1 MSEAAVDQRES
12 PPLAETPDIYGAYP
26 RLSDDQI
33 ATLEAG
39 GARRAVDTG
48 ETLVREGERS
58 DYFFVILSGKVA
70 VTTTDD
76 AGNRHV
82 IRVHGPGRFLGEL
95 GDLEGQAAFYTAEV
109 VEPGEVLVVP
119 TERVRALV
127 AHDPVLSDLILRAYL
142 LRRSLLIQEE
152 SGFRIIGSCY
162 SPDTARLREFA
173 ARNRLPH
180 RWIDLE
186 RDKHA
191 ERLLQRFGVSPQ
203 DTPVVI
209 WGGEVLRNPT
219 NTELAR
225 RVGLPVPDTVPDES
239 DVVVVGAGPA
249 GLGAAV
255 YAASDGLTT
264 AAMERIA
271 TGGQAGTSSRI
282 ENYLGF
288 PGGISGADLAERAVL
303 QAGKFGARIIV
314 SAEITRLE
322 SDGGQHRV
330 TLADG
335 GSVVARAVVL
345 ATGARYRRLAVPGIE
360 SFEGNGVYYA
370 ATFQE
375 ALMCGTGPVVIV
387 GGGNSAGQA
396 AVFLAARVSRVYV
409 VIRGDDLNKSM
420 SRYLVD
426 QINQHPRVTVRSC
439 TEIREVHGNGALSAV
454 VTEDKRTG
462 ERHSIQTRALFVFIG
477 ADPNTSW
484 LAGAIELDDHGFV
497 PTGPAALYSDTD
509 GNQVRTQRQPMMLE
523 TSQPGVFAAGDV
535 RSGSVKRVAS
545 AVGEGSMAIRQ
556 IHEYFG
562 TYRQRGP
569 PRPVSLPG
577 IRQYRTGRLT
587 RTGPSWSALATS
599 VVVGITRRQNVKH
612 QPRSY
617 TPEVPPAG
625 FEPATPAL
633 GEPCSIP

>member
-1 MSEAAVDQRES
+1 MSEAAIDQRES

-127 AHDPVLSDLILRAYL
+127 THDPVLSDLILRAYL

-191 ERLLQRFGVSPQ
+191 ERVLQRFGVSPQ
-203 DTPVVI
+203 DAPVVI

-322 SDGGQHRV
+322 SGGGQHRV

-345 ATGARYRRLAVPGIE
+345 AMGARYRRLAVPGIE

-396 AVFLAARVSRVYV
+396 AVFLAAQVSRVYV
-409 VIRGDDLNKSM
+409 VIRGDDLNKTM

-426 QINQHPRVTVRSC
+426 QINRHPRVTVRSC
-439 TEIREVHGNGALSAV
+439 TEIRQVHGNGALTAV
-454 VTEDKRTG
+454 LTEDKRTG
-462 ERHSIQTRALFVFIG
+462 EQHSIQTRALFVFIG

-509 GNQVRTQRQPMMLE
+509 GNQGRTQRQPMMLE
-523 TSQPGVFAAGDV
+523 TSRPGVFAAGDV

-562 TYRQRGP
+562 T
-569 PRPVSLPG
+569 
-577 IRQYRTGRLT
+577 
-587 RTGPSWSALATS
+587 
-599 VVVGITRRQNVKH
+599 
-612 QPRSY
+612 
-617 TPEVPPAG
+617 
-625 FEPATPAL
+625 
-633 GEPCSIP
+633 

>member
-1 MSEAAVDQRES
+1 MRTMSEAAIDQRES

-39 GARRAVDTG
+39 GARRAIGTG

-58 DYFFVILSGKVA
+58 DYFFVIVSGKVA

-109 VEPGEVLVVP
+109 VEPGEVLGVP

-180 RWIDLE
+180 RWLDLE

-191 ERLLQRFGVSPQ
+191 ERLLQRFGVSSE

-322 SDGGQHRV
+322 SCGGQHRV

-345 ATGARYRRLAVPGIE
+345 AMGARYRRLAVPGID
-360 SFEGNGVYYA
+360 SFAGNGVYYA

-396 AVFLAARVSRVYV
+396 AVFLAAQVSRVYV
-409 VIRGDDLNKSM
+409 VIRGDDLNKTM

-426 QINQHPRVTVRSC
+426 QINRHPR
-439 TEIREVHGNGALSAV
+439 
-454 VTEDKRTG
+454 
-462 ERHSIQTRALFVFIG
+462 
-477 ADPNTSW
+477 
-484 LAGAIELDDHGFV
+484 
-497 PTGPAALYSDTD
+497 
-509 GNQVRTQRQPMMLE
+509 
-523 TSQPGVFAAGDV
+523 
-535 RSGSVKRVAS
+535 
-545 AVGEGSMAIRQ
+545 
-556 IHEYFG
+556 
-562 TYRQRGP
+562 
-569 PRPVSLPG
+569 
-577 IRQYRTGRLT
+577 
-587 RTGPSWSALATS
+587 
-599 VVVGITRRQNVKH
+599 
-612 QPRSY
+612 
-617 TPEVPPAG
+617 
-625 FEPATPAL
+625 
-633 GEPCSIP
+633 

>member
-1 MSEAAVDQRES
+1 MRTMSEAAIDQRES

-39 GARRAVDTG
+39 GARRTVDTG

-58 DYFFVILSGKVA
+58 DYFFVMLSGKVA

-127 AHDPVLSDLILRAYL
+127 VHDPVLSDLILRAYL
-142 LRRSLLIQEE
+142 LRRSLLIREE

-203 DTPVVI
+203 DAPVVI
-209 WGGEVLRNPT
+209 WSGEVLRNPT

-322 SDGGQHRV
+322 SGGGQHRV

-345 ATGARYRRLAVPGIE
+345 AMGARYRRLAVPGIE

-396 AVFLAARVSRVYV
+396 AVFLAAQVSRVYV
-409 VIRGDDLNKSM
+409 VIRGDDLNKTM

-426 QINQHPRVTVRSC
+426 QINRHPRVTVRSC
-439 TEIREVHGNGALSAV
+439 TEIRQVHGNGALTAV
-454 VTEDKRTG
+454 LTEDKRTG
-462 ERHSIQTRALFVFIG
+462 EQHSVQTRALFVFIG

-509 GNQVRTQRQPMMLE
+509 GNQGRTQRQPMMLE
-523 TSQPGVFAAGDV
+523 TSRPGVFAAGDV

-562 TYRQRGP
+562 T
-569 PRPVSLPG
+569 
-577 IRQYRTGRLT
+577 
-587 RTGPSWSALATS
+587 
-599 VVVGITRRQNVKH
+599 
-612 QPRSY
+612 
-617 TPEVPPAG
+617 
-625 FEPATPAL
+625 
-633 GEPCSIP
+633 

>member
-1 MSEAAVDQRES
+1 MSAAATRHRCGMPGRTPAPSGTRSCSPWSPARTGAGATSMRTMSEAAAADPRTS
-12 PPLAETPDIYGAYP
+12 IPLAESPDIYGAYP

-33 ATLEAG
+33 ARLEAG
-39 GARRAVDTG
+39 GARRAVGTG
-48 ETLVREGERS
+48 EKLVCEGERS

-70 VTTTDD
+70 VTITDD
-76 AGNRHV
+76 ARNRHV
-82 IRVHGPGRFLGEL
+82 LRVHGPRRFLGEL

-109 VEPGEVLVVP
+109 VEPGEILVVP

-142 LRRSLLIQEE
+142 LRRSLLIQQE

-203 DTPVVI
+203 DAPVVI

-219 NTELAR
+219 STELAR

-255 YAASDGLTT
+255 YGSSDGLIT

-303 QAGKFGARIIV
+303 QAGEFGARIIV

-322 SDGGQHRV
+322 SGGGQHRV

-335 GSVVARAVVL
+335 GSLVARAVVL
-345 ATGARYRRLAVPGIE
+345 ATGARDRRLAVTGSE
-360 SFEGNGVYYA
+360 SFEGSGVDYHGSL
-370 ATFQE
+370 QE
-375 ALMCGTGPVVIV
+375 AFMCGPGPVAIV

-396 AVFLAARVSRVYV
+396 AIFLAARVSRVYV
-409 VIRGDDLNKSM
+409 VIRGDDLNKTM

-426 QINQHPRVTVRSC
+426 QINRHPRVTVRSC
-439 TEIREVHGNGALSAV
+439 TEIREGHGNGALSAV
-454 VTEDKRTG
+454 VTVDKRTS
-462 ERHSIQTRALFVFIG
+462 ERHSIKTLVLLGFMG
-477 ADPNTSW
+477 GYPNTSW
-484 LAGAIELDDHGFV
+484 LPRTIELDDRGFV
-497 PTGPAALYSDTD
+497 PTGPAALYSDAD
-509 GNQVRTQRQPMMLE
+509 GARRSTQRQPMMLE
-523 TSQPGVFAAGDV
+523 MSQPGVFAAGDV

-562 TYRQRGP
+562 T
-569 PRPVSLPG
+569 
-577 IRQYRTGRLT
+577 
-587 RTGPSWSALATS
+587 
-599 VVVGITRRQNVKH
+599 
-612 QPRSY
+612 
-617 TPEVPPAG
+617 
-625 FEPATPAL
+625 
-633 GEPCSIP
+633 

>member
-1 MSEAAVDQRES
+1 MRTMSEVATDQRAS
-12 PPLAETPDIYGAYP
+12 TPPAETPDIYGAYP

-127 AHDPVLSDLILRAYL
+127 AHDPLLSDLILRAYL
-142 LRRSLLIQEE
+142 LRRSLLIQEGT
-152 SGFRIIGSCY
+152 GFRIIGSCY
-162 SPDTARLREFA
+162 DPDTLRLREFA

-191 ERLLQRFGVSPQ
+191 ERLLQRFGVSPRH
-203 DTPVVI
+203 TPVVI

-225 RVGLPVPDTVPDES
+225 RVGLSVPDTVPDES

-255 YAASDGLTT
+255 YGSSDGLIT
-264 AAMERIA
+264 AAMERVA

-288 PGGISGADLAERAVL
+288 PGGISGADLAERAAL

-314 SAEITRLE
+314 SAEVTRLE
-322 SDGGQHRV
+322 SDGGHHLLR
-330 TLADG
+330 LADDA
-335 GSVVARAVVL
+335 SVVARAVVL

-360 SFEGNGVYYA
+360 SYEGNGVYYA

-396 AVFLAARVSRVYV
+396 AIFLAARVSQVYV
-409 VIRGDDLNKSM
+409 VIRGDDLNTSM

-426 QINQHPRVTVRSC
+426 QINRHPRVTVRSC
-439 TEIREVHGNGALSAV
+439 TEIREVHGDGALTAV

-462 ERHSIQTRALFVFIG
+462 EHQTIQTRALFVFIG

-484 LAGAIELDDHGFV
+484 LAGAIELDDHGYV

-509 GNQVRTQRQPMMLE
+509 RNQGRTQRQPMTLE
-523 TSQPGVFAAGDV
+523 TSRPGVFAAGDV
-535 RSGSVKRVAS
+535 RRGSVKRVAS

-562 TYRQRGP
+562 
-569 PRPVSLPG
+569 
-577 IRQYRTGRLT
+577 
-587 RTGPSWSALATS
+587 A
-599 VVVGITRRQNVKH
+599 
-612 QPRSY
+612 
-617 TPEVPPAG
+617 
-625 FEPATPAL
+625 
-633 GEPCSIP
+633 

>member
-1 MSEAAVDQRES
+1 MSEVAASDQAPS
-12 PPLAETPDIYGAYP
+12 NPLAETPDIYGAYP

-33 ATLEAG
+33 ATLESG

-48 ETLVREGERS
+48 EMLVREGERV
-58 DYFFVILSGKVA
+58 DNFFVVLSGKVA
-70 VTTTDD
+70 VSTADD
-76 AGNRHV
+76 AGNRQV

-119 TERVRALV
+119 AERVRALV

-142 LRRSLLIQEE
+142 WRRSLLIQEG

-162 SPDTARLREFA
+162 SPDTVRLREIA

-180 RWIDLE
+180 RFIDLE
-186 RDKHA
+186 RDKQA
-191 ERLLQRFGVSPQ
+191 ERLLERFGLAAS

-209 WGGEVLRNPT
+209 WGTEVLRNPT
-219 NTELAR
+219 NSELAR
-225 RVGLPVPDTVPDES
+225 RVGLPVPDKVSDET

-255 YAASDGLTT
+255 YAASDGLTI

-271 TGGQAGTSSRI
+271 IGGQAGTSSRI

-288 PGGISGADLAERAVL
+288 PGGISGADLAERAAL
-303 QAGKFGARIIV
+303 QAGKFGARILV
-314 SAEITRLE
+314 SAEIIGLE

-345 ATGARYRRLAVPGIE
+345 AMGARYRRLDVPGIE

-370 ATFQE
+370 ATVQE
-375 ALMCGTGPVVIV
+375 ALLCGTGPVVIV

-396 AVFLAARVSRVYV
+396 AVFLAARTSQVYLL
-409 VIRGDDLNKSM
+409 IRGDDLRKTM
-420 SRYLVD
+420 SRYLID
-426 QINQHPRVTVRSC
+426 QIHQHPRVIVRTL
-439 TEIREVHGNGALSAV
+439 TEIREVRGNGKLTAV
-454 VTEDKRTG
+454 VTEDKRTS

-477 ADPNTSW
+477 AMPNTAW
-484 LAGAIELDDHGFV
+484 LAGTIKLDDHGFI
-497 PTGPAALYSDTD
+497 PTGVAALYLD
-509 GNQVRTQRQPMMLE
+509 GDGDKNRRPRRQPMMLE
-523 TSQPGVFAAGDV
+523 TSRSGVFAAGDV

-545 AVGEGSMAIRQ
+545 AVGEGAMAVRQ
-556 IHEYFG
+556 IHEHFG
-562 TYRQRGP
+562 
-569 PRPVSLPG
+569 
-577 IRQYRTGRLT
+577 
-587 RTGPSWSALATS
+587 
-599 VVVGITRRQNVKH
+599 
-612 QPRSY
+612 
-617 TPEVPPAG
+617 E
-625 FEPATPAL
+625 
-633 GEPCSIP
+633 

>member
-1 MSEAAVDQRES
+1 MSEAAIDQRES

-39 GARRAVDTG
+39 GARRAVGTG

-58 DYFFVILSGKVA
+58 DHFFVILSGKVA

-191 ERLLQRFGVSPQ
+191 ERLLQRFGVSAQ
-203 DTPVVI
+203 DAPVVI

-219 NTELAR
+219 NAELAR

-322 SDGGQHRV
+322 SGGGQHRV

-345 ATGARYRRLAVPGIE
+345 AMGARYRRLAVPGIE

-396 AVFLAARVSRVYV
+396 AVFLAAQVSRVYV
-409 VIRGDDLNKSM
+409 VIRGDDLNKTM

-426 QINQHPRVTVRSC
+426 QINRHPRVTVRSC
-439 TEIREVHGNGALSAV
+439 TEIRQVHGNGALTAV
-454 VTEDKRTG
+454 LTEDKRTG

-509 GNQVRTQRQPMMLE
+509 GNQGRTQRQPMMLE
-523 TSQPGVFAAGDV
+523 TSRPGVFAAGDV

-562 TYRQRGP
+562 T
-569 PRPVSLPG
+569 
-577 IRQYRTGRLT
+577 
-587 RTGPSWSALATS
+587 
-599 VVVGITRRQNVKH
+599 
-612 QPRSY
+612 
-617 TPEVPPAG
+617 
-625 FEPATPAL
+625 
-633 GEPCSIP
+633 

>member
-1 MSEAAVDQRES
+1 MSEAAIDQRES
-12 PPLAETPDIYGAYP
+12 PALAETPDIYGAYP

-39 GARRAVDTG
+39 GARRAVGTG
-48 ETLVREGERS
+48 EMLVREGERS

-162 SPDTARLREFA
+162 SPDTTRLREFA

-203 DTPVVI
+203 DAPVVI

-288 PGGISGADLAERAVL
+288 PGGISGADLAERSVL

-322 SDGGQHRV
+322 SGGGQHRV

-345 ATGARYRRLAVPGIE
+345 AMGARYRRLAVPGIE

-396 AVFLAARVSRVYV
+396 AVFLAAQVSRVYV
-409 VIRGDDLNKSM
+409 VIRGDDLNKTM

-426 QINQHPRVTVRSC
+426 QINRHPRVTVRSC
-439 TEIREVHGNGALSAV
+439 TEIRQVHGNGALTAV
-454 VTEDKRTG
+454 LTEDKRTG

-509 GNQVRTQRQPMMLE
+509 GNQGRTQRQPMMLE
-523 TSQPGVFAAGDV
+523 TSRPGVFAAGDV

-562 TYRQRGP
+562 
-569 PRPVSLPG
+569 
-577 IRQYRTGRLT
+577 
-587 RTGPSWSALATS
+587 
-599 VVVGITRRQNVKH
+599 N
-612 QPRSY
+612 
-617 TPEVPPAG
+617 
-625 FEPATPAL
+625 
-633 GEPCSIP
+633 

>member
-1 MSEAAVDQRES
+1 MPERTRTRSGTRSCSPWRPARTGAGATSTRTMSEAAATDQRES

-33 ATLEAG
+33 APLEAG
-39 GARRAVDTG
+39 GARRAVKAG
-48 ETLVREGERS
+48 EMLVREGERS

-70 VTTTDD
+70 VSTADD

-203 DTPVVI
+203 DAPVVI

-225 RVGLPVPDTVPDES
+225 RVGLPVPDTAPDES

-255 YAASDGLTT
+255 YAAAGGLTT

-271 TGGQAGTSSRI
+271 TCGQAGTSARI

-303 QAGKFGARIIV
+303 QAGKFGARILV

-396 AVFLAARVSRVYV
+396 AIFLDARVSRVYV
-409 VIRGDDLNKSM
+409 VIRGTDLTANM
-420 SRYLVD
+420 SRYLID
-426 QINQHPRVTVRSC
+426 QIHQHPRVTVRSC
-439 TEIREVHGNGALSAV
+439 TEVRQVHGNGALTAV

-477 ADPNTSW
+477 ADPNTAW
-484 LAGAIELDDHGFV
+484 LAGAIELDDRGFV
-497 PTGPAALYSDTD
+497 PTGPAALYSDAD
-509 GNQVRTQRQPMMLE
+509 GSRRSTQRQPMMLE
-523 TSQPGVFAAGDV
+523 TSQ
-535 RSGSVKRVAS
+535 S
-545 AVGEGSMAIRQ
+545 
-556 IHEYFG
+556 
-562 TYRQRGP
+562 
-569 PRPVSLPG
+569 
-577 IRQYRTGRLT
+577 
-587 RTGPSWSALATS
+587 
-599 VVVGITRRQNVKH
+599 
-612 QPRSY
+612 
-617 TPEVPPAG
+617 
-625 FEPATPAL
+625 
-633 GEPCSIP
+633 

>member
-1 MSEAAVDQRES
+1 MSEAAIDQRES

-39 GARRAVDTG
+39 GARRAVDAG
-48 ETLVREGERS
+48 ETLVREGECS

-191 ERLLQRFGVSPQ
+191 ERLLQRFGVSAQ
-203 DTPVVI
+203 DAPVVI

-322 SDGGQHRV
+322 SGGGQHRV

-345 ATGARYRRLAVPGIE
+345 AMGARYRRLAVPGIE

-396 AVFLAARVSRVYV
+396 AVFLAAQVSRVYV
-409 VIRGDDLNKSM
+409 LIRGDDLNKTM

-426 QINQHPRVTVRSC
+426 QINRHPRVTVRPC
-439 TEIREVHGNGALSAV
+439 TEIRQVHGNGALTAV
-454 VTEDKRTG
+454 LTEDKRTG

-509 GNQVRTQRQPMMLE
+509 GNQGRTQRQPMMLE
-523 TSQPGVFAAGDV
+523 TSRPGVFAVGDV

-556 IHEYFG
+556 IHEHFG
-562 TYRQRGP
+562 T
-569 PRPVSLPG
+569 
-577 IRQYRTGRLT
+577 
-587 RTGPSWSALATS
+587 
-599 VVVGITRRQNVKH
+599 
-612 QPRSY
+612 
-617 TPEVPPAG
+617 
-625 FEPATPAL
+625 
-633 GEPCSIP
+633 

>member
-1 MSEAAVDQRES
+1 MSEAAIDQRES

-26 RLSDDQI
+26 RLSNDQI

-39 GARRAVDTG
+39 GARRAVGTG

-162 SPDTARLREFA
+162 APDTARLREFA

-203 DTPVVI
+203 DAPVVI

-219 NTELAR
+219 KTELAR

-322 SDGGQHRV
+322 SGGGQHRV

-345 ATGARYRRLAVPGIE
+345 AMGARYRRLAVPRIE

-396 AVFLAARVSRVYV
+396 ALFLATRVSRVYV
-409 VIRGDDLNKSM
+409 VIRGDDLNKTM

-426 QINQHPRVTVRSC
+426 QIRQHPRVTVRSC
-439 TEIREVHGNGALSAV
+439 TEIREVHGDGALTSV

-477 ADPNTSW
+477 AVPNTSW
-484 LAGAIELDDHGFV
+484 LAGAIELDDHGYV

-509 GNQVRTQRQPMMLE
+509 GNQGRTQRQPMMLE
-523 TSQPGVFAAGDV
+523 TSRPGVFAAGDV

-562 TYRQRGP
+562 T
-569 PRPVSLPG
+569 
-577 IRQYRTGRLT
+577 
-587 RTGPSWSALATS
+587 
-599 VVVGITRRQNVKH
+599 
-612 QPRSY
+612 
-617 TPEVPPAG
+617 
-625 FEPATPAL
+625 
-633 GEPCSIP
+633 

>member
-1 MSEAAVDQRES
+1 MLRPRELCLRPPSTSANRLRWPKPPTSTARTRDCPTIRS
-12 PPLAETPDIYGAYP
+12 PPSRQAAPGAP
-26 RLSDDQI
+26 ST
-33 ATLEAG
+33 A
-39 GARRAVDTG
+39 G

-142 LRRSLLIQEE
+142 LRRSLLIQEG

-288 PGGISGADLAERAVL
+288 PGGISGADLAERAAL
-303 QAGKFGARIIV
+303 QAGKFGARILV
-314 SAEITRLE
+314 SAEIIRLE
-322 SDGGQHRV
+322 SDGGQHQV

-370 ATFQE
+370 ATVQE

-396 AVFLAARVSRVYV
+396 AIFLAGRVSRVYV
-409 VIRGDDLNKSM
+409 VIRGDDLNKTM
-420 SRYLVD
+420 SRYLID
-426 QINQHPRVTVRSC
+426 QIHQHPRVTVRLC
-439 TEIREVHGNGALSAV
+439 TEVREVHGDDKLSAV

-462 ERHSIQTRALFVFIG
+462 ERHRSRPAPCSSSSARIPIPHGSPAPSSSTTAASCRPARPRSTR
-477 ADPNTSW
+477 T
-484 LAGAIELDDHGFV
+484 
-497 PTGPAALYSDTD
+497 PT
-509 GNQVRTQRQPMMLE
+509 
-523 TSQPGVFAAGDV
+523 
-535 RSGSVKRVAS
+535 
-545 AVGEGSMAIRQ
+545 AIRG
-556 IHEYFG
+556 E
-562 TYRQRGP
+562 RN
-569 PRPVSLPG
+569 VS
-577 IRQYRTGRLT
+577 R
-587 RTGPSWSALATS
+587 
-599 VVVGITRRQNVKH
+599 
-612 QPRSY
+612 
-617 TPEVPPAG
+617 
-625 FEPATPAL
+625 
-633 GEPCSIP
+633 

>member
-1 MSEAAVDQRES
+1 MSEEVVDQRES
-12 PPLAETPDIYGAYP
+12 SPLAETPDIYGAYP

-33 ATLEAG
+33 ATLESG
-39 GARRAVDTG
+39 GARRTVKAG
-48 ETLVREGERS
+48 ETLVREGERC

-70 VTTTDD
+70 VATADD
-76 AGNRHV
+76 AGNPHV
-82 IRVHGPGRFLGEL
+82 IRVHGPRRFLGEL

-127 AHDPVLSDLILRAYL
+127 VHDPALSDLILRAYL
-142 LRRSLLIQEE
+142 WRRCLLIQEG

-162 SPDTARLREFA
+162 SPDTVRLREFA

-186 RDKHA
+186 RDPQA
-191 ERLLQRFGVSPQ
+191 ERLLQRFGVTAQ
-203 DTPVVI
+203 DTPVVV
-209 WGGEVLRNPT
+209 WGGAVLRNPT

-225 RVGLPVPDTVPDES
+225 RVGLPVPDTAPDES
-239 DVVVVGAGPA
+239 DVIVVGAGPA

-264 AAMERIA
+264 AAIERIA

-288 PGGISGADLAERAVL
+288 PGGISGADLAERAAL
-303 QAGKFGARIIV
+303 QAVKFGARILV

-322 SDGGQHRV
+322 SGHGQHRV

-345 ATGARYRRLAVPGIE
+345 ATGARYRRLAVPGLE

-370 ATFQE
+370 ATVQE
-375 ALMCGTGPVVIV
+375 ALLCGTGPVVIV

-396 AVFLAARVSRVYV
+396 AVFLAGQASRVYV
-409 VIRGDDLNKSM
+409 VIRGEDLSKTM
-420 SRYLVD
+420 SRYLID
-426 QINQHPRVTVRSC
+426 QIDRHPRVTVRSC
-439 TEIREVHGNGALSAV
+439 TEIREVHGHDKLSEV

-477 ADPNTSW
+477 ADPHTSW
-484 LAGAIELDDHGFV
+484 LAGAIQLDDRGFV
-497 PTGPAALYSDTD
+497 PTGPAALYSDAD
-509 GNQVRTQRQPMMLE
+509 GNQGRTQRQPMMLE
-523 TSQPGVFAAGDV
+523 TSKPGVFAVGDV

-562 TYRQRGP
+562 T
-569 PRPVSLPG
+569 
-577 IRQYRTGRLT
+577 
-587 RTGPSWSALATS
+587 
-599 VVVGITRRQNVKH
+599 
-612 QPRSY
+612 
-617 TPEVPPAG
+617 
-625 FEPATPAL
+625 
-633 GEPCSIP
+633 

>member
-1 MSEAAVDQRES
+1 MSEAAIDQRES

-95 GDLEGQAAFYTAEV
+95 GDLEGQAAFYTAEA

-142 LRRSLLIQEE
+142 LRRSLLIREE

-203 DTPVVI
+203 DAPVVI

-219 NTELAR
+219 NTELGR
-225 RVGLPVPDTVPDES
+225 RIGLPVPDIVPDES

-322 SDGGQHRV
+322 SGGGQHRV

-396 AVFLAARVSRVYV
+396 AVFLAAQVSRVYL
-409 VIRGDDLNKSM
+409 VIRGDDLNKTM

-426 QINQHPRVTVRSC
+426 QINRHPRVTVRSC
-439 TEIREVHGNGALSAV
+439 TEIRQVHGNGALTAV
-454 VTEDKRTG
+454 LTEDKRTG
-462 ERHSIQTRALFVFIG
+462 EQHSIQTRALFVFIG

-509 GNQVRTQRQPMMLE
+509 GNQGRTQRQPMMLE
-523 TSQPGVFAAGDV
+523 TSRPGVFAAGDV

-562 TYRQRGP
+562 T
-569 PRPVSLPG
+569 
-577 IRQYRTGRLT
+577 
-587 RTGPSWSALATS
+587 
-599 VVVGITRRQNVKH
+599 
-612 QPRSY
+612 
-617 TPEVPPAG
+617 
-625 FEPATPAL
+625 
-633 GEPCSIP
+633 

>member
-1 MSEAAVDQRES
+1 MSEPAIDQRES

-33 ATLEAG
+33 ATLDAG

-58 DYFFVILSGKVA
+58 DYFFVVLSGKVA

-95 GDLEGQAAFYTAEV
+95 GDLEGQAAFYTAEA

-127 AHDPVLSDLILRAYL
+127 VHDPVLSDLILRAYL

-203 DTPVVI
+203 DAPVVI

-322 SDGGQHRV
+322 SGGGQHRV

-345 ATGARYRRLAVPGIE
+345 AMGARYRRLAVPGIE

-396 AVFLAARVSRVYV
+396 AIFLAAQVSRVYV
-409 VIRGDDLNKSM
+409 VIRGDDLNKTM

-426 QINQHPRVTVRSC
+426 QINPHPRVTVRSC
-439 TEIREVHGNGALSAV
+439 TEIREVHGNDALSAV

-477 ADPNTSW
+477 ADPHTSW
-484 LAGAIELDDHGFV
+484 LAGAIQLDDRGFV

-509 GNQVRTQRQPMMLE
+509 GNQGRTQRQPMMLE

-562 TYRQRGP
+562 T
-569 PRPVSLPG
+569 
-577 IRQYRTGRLT
+577 
-587 RTGPSWSALATS
+587 
-599 VVVGITRRQNVKH
+599 
-612 QPRSY
+612 
-617 TPEVPPAG
+617 
-625 FEPATPAL
+625 
-633 GEPCSIP
+633 

>member
-1 MSEAAVDQRES
+1 MSEAGTDQRAS
-12 PPLAETPDIYGAYP
+12 ASLPETPDIYGAYP
-26 RLSDDQI
+26 RLTDAQI
-33 ATLEAG
+33 FTLEAG
-39 GARRAVDTG
+39 GTRRTVDVG
-48 ETLVREGERS
+48 DTLVREGESS

-76 AGNRHV
+76 MGNRHV
-82 IRVHGPGRFLGEL
+82 IRVHGPRRFLGEL

-109 VEPGEVLVVP
+109 VEAGEVLAVP
-119 TERVRALV
+119 ADRVRTLV
-127 AHDPVLSDLILRAYL
+127 AHDPSLSDLILCTYL
-142 LRRSLLIQEE
+142 LRRSLLIQEGT
-152 SGFRIIGSCY
+152 GFRIIGSCY
-162 SPDTARLREFA
+162 DPDTVRLREFA

-186 RDKHA
+186 RDQHA
-191 ERLLQRFGVSPQ
+191 ERLLLRFGVSPQ

-255 YAASDGLTT
+255 YGSSDGLIT

-288 PGGISGADLAERAVL
+288 PGGISGGDLAERAAL
-303 QAGKFGARIIV
+303 QAAKFGARILV
-314 SAEITRLE
+314 SAEIIRLQ
-322 SDGGQHRV
+322 SGDGQHQL

-335 GSVVARAVVL
+335 ATVVARAVVL
-345 ATGARYRRLAVPGIE
+345 ATGARYRRLAVPGLE
-360 SFEGNGVYYA
+360 SFEGDGVYYA
-370 ATFQE
+370 ATVQE
-375 ALMCGTGPVVIV
+375 ALLCGTGPVVIV

-396 AVFLAARVSRVYV
+396 AIFLAERVSRVYV
-409 VIRGDDLNKSM
+409 VIRGDDLNKDM

-426 QINQHPRVTVRSC
+426 QIDRHPRVTVRLC
-439 TEIREVHGNGALSAV
+439 TEVREVHGDDKLSEV
-454 VTEDKRTG
+454 VIEDKRTG
-462 ERHSIQTRALFVFIG
+462 ERHSIETRALFVFIG

-484 LAGAIELDDHGFV
+484 LAGAVQLDDHGFV

-509 GNQVRTQRQPMMLE
+509 GNQRRTPRQLMTLE
-523 TSQPGVFAAGDV
+523 TSRPGVFAAGDV

-545 AVGEGSMAIRQ
+545 AVGEGAMAIRQ

-562 TYRQRGP
+562 T
-569 PRPVSLPG
+569 
-577 IRQYRTGRLT
+577 
-587 RTGPSWSALATS
+587 
-599 VVVGITRRQNVKH
+599 
-612 QPRSY
+612 
-617 TPEVPPAG
+617 
-625 FEPATPAL
+625 
-633 GEPCSIP
+633 

>member
-1 MSEAAVDQRES
+1 MSTKTMSEVAVDRRGL
-12 PPLAETPDIYGAYP
+12 PPLPETPDMYGAYP
-26 RLSDDQI
+26 RLSDDEI
-33 ATLEAG
+33 ATLEVG
-39 GARRAVDTG
+39 GARRTVDTG
-48 ETLVREGERS
+48 ETLVREGEPS

-70 VTTTDD
+70 VTMTDE

-109 VEPGEVLVVP
+109 VEAGEVLVVP

-127 AHDPVLSDLILRAYL
+127 VHDPVLSDLILRAYL

-152 SGFRIIGSCY
+152 SGFRIVGSCY

-191 ERLLQRFGVSPQ
+191 ERLLRRFGVSPL
-203 DTPVVI
+203 DAPVVI
-209 WGGEVLRNPT
+209 WGSEVLRNPT

-225 RVGLPVPDTVPDES
+225 RVGLTVPDTVPDES

-288 PGGISGADLAERAVL
+288 PGGISGADLAERAAL

-322 SDGGQHRV
+322 SGGGQHRV

-345 ATGARYRRLAVPGIE
+345 AMGARYRRLAVPGIE

-375 ALMCGTGPVVIV
+375 ALLCGTGPVVIV

-396 AVFLAARVSRVYV
+396 AVFLASQVSQVYL
-409 VIRGDDLNKSM
+409 VIRGDDLNNKM

-426 QINQHPRVTVRSC
+426 QINRHPRVTVRSC
-439 TEIREVHGNGALSAV
+439 TEVLQVHGDDALSEV

-462 ERHSIQTRALFVFIG
+462 ERHSIPTRALFVFIG
-477 ADPNTSW
+477 ADPNTAW
-484 LAGAIELDDHGFV
+484 LAGAVQLDDRGFV
-497 PTGPAALYSDTD
+497 PTGPAALYSDID
-509 GNQVRTQRQPMMLE
+509 GSQVPARQPMTLE
-523 TSQPGVFAAGDV
+523 TSQPGVFATGDV

-545 AVGEGSMAIRQ
+545 AVGEGSMAVRQ
-556 IHEYFG
+556 IHTYFG
-562 TYRQRGP
+562 T
-569 PRPVSLPG
+569 
-577 IRQYRTGRLT
+577 
-587 RTGPSWSALATS
+587 
-599 VVVGITRRQNVKH
+599 
-612 QPRSY
+612 
-617 TPEVPPAG
+617 
-625 FEPATPAL
+625 
-633 GEPCSIP
+633 

>member
-12 PPLAETPDIYGAYP
+12 SPLAETPDVDGAYP

-39 GARRAVDTG
+39 GARRTVDRG
-48 ETLVREGERS
+48 ETLVREGERA
-58 DYFFVILSGKVA
+58 DYFFVMLSGKVA
-70 VTTTDD
+70 VSTTDD
-76 AGNRHV
+76 TGNRQV

-119 TERVRALV
+119 TERVRDLV
-127 AHDPVLSDLILRAYL
+127 AHDPALSDLILRAYL
-142 LRRSLLIQEE
+142 CRRSLLIQEGY
-152 SGFRIIGSCY
+152 GFRIIGSCY
-162 SPDTARLREFA
+162 SPDTVRLREFA

-180 RWIDLE
+180 RWFDLE
-186 RDKHA
+186 RDPQA
-191 ERLLQRFGVSPQ
+191 ERLLRRFGVTAQ

-209 WGGEVLRNPT
+209 WGGAVLRNPT
-219 NTELAR
+219 NAELAR
-225 RVGLPVPDTVPDES
+225 RVGLPVADTAPDES

-288 PGGISGADLAERAVL
+288 PGGISGGDLAERAAL
-303 QAGKFGARIIV
+303 QAAKFGARILV
-314 SAEITRLE
+314 SAEIIRLE
-322 SDGGQHRV
+322 SGDGQHRV

-345 ATGARYRRLAVPGIE
+345 AMGARYRRLPVPGLD
-360 SFEGNGVYYA
+360 SFEGDGVYYA
-370 ATFQE
+370 ATVQE
-375 ALMCGTGPVVIV
+375 ALLCGTGPVVIV

-396 AVFLAARVSRVYV
+396 AVFLAGRVSRVYV
-409 VIRGDDLNKSM
+409 VIRGEDLSKTM
-420 SRYLVD
+420 SRYLID
-426 QINQHPRVTVRSC
+426 QIDRHPRVTVRSC
-439 TEIREVHGNGALSAV
+439 TEIREVHGDGKLSAV

-462 ERHSIQTRALFVFIG
+462 ERDSIQTRALFVFIG

-484 LAGAIELDDHGFV
+484 LAGAIQLDDRGFI
-497 PTGPAALYSDTD
+497 PTGPAALYLDTD
-509 GNQVRTQRQPMMLE
+509 GNQVRTERQPMMLE
-523 TSQPGVFAAGDV
+523 TSQPGVFAVGDV

-562 TYRQRGP
+562 T
-569 PRPVSLPG
+569 
-577 IRQYRTGRLT
+577 
-587 RTGPSWSALATS
+587 
-599 VVVGITRRQNVKH
+599 
-612 QPRSY
+612 
-617 TPEVPPAG
+617 
-625 FEPATPAL
+625 
-633 GEPCSIP
+633 

>member
-1 MSEAAVDQRES
+1 MSEVAIDQRES

-33 ATLEAG
+33 AALEAG
-39 GARRAVDTG
+39 GARRTVNTG

-70 VTTTDD
+70 VSTLDD

-95 GDLEGQAAFYTAEV
+95 GDLEGQAAFYTADV

-127 AHDPVLSDLILRAYL
+127 AHDPALSDLILRAYL
-142 LRRSLLIQEE
+142 VRRSLLIQEGT
-152 SGFRIIGSCY
+152 GFRIIGSCY
-162 SPDTARLREFA
+162 SPDTVGLREFA
-173 ARNRLPH
+173 TRNRLPH

-186 RDKHA
+186 RDKQA
-191 ERLLQRFGVSPQ
+191 EKLLRRFGISPE

-209 WGGEVLRNPT
+209 FGDVVLRNPT

-225 RVGLPVPDTVPDES
+225 LVGLPVPDTVPDER
-239 DVVVVGAGPA
+239 DLVVVGAGPA

-255 YAASDGLTT
+255 YGASDGLAT
-264 AAMERIA
+264 AAIEAIA
-271 TGGQAGTSSRI
+271 AGGQAGTSSRI

-303 QAGKFGARIIV
+303 QAGKFGAQILV
-314 SAEITRLE
+314 SADITRLE
-322 SDGGQHRV
+322 SGGGQHRV

-396 AVFLAARVSRVYV
+396 AVFLAGRVSRVYV

-426 QINQHPRVTVRSC
+426 QIQRHPRVTVAVC
-439 TEIREVHGNGALSAV
+439 TEVREVHGDGALETV
-454 VTEDKRTG
+454 VTENLRTG
-462 ERHSIQTRALFVFIG
+462 EQRRVDTRALFVFIG
-477 ADPNTSW
+477 ADPNTTW
-484 LAGAIELDDHGFV
+484 LTGAVALDDHGFV
-497 PTGPAALYSDTD
+497 PTGPAANPDTPD
-509 GNQVRTQRQPMMLE
+509 DRHRIPYQPMSLE
-523 TSQPGVFAAGDV
+523 TSRPGVFAAGDV

-556 IHEYFG
+556 IHQYFG
-562 TYRQRGP
+562 AY
-569 PRPVSLPG
+569 
-577 IRQYRTGRLT
+577 
-587 RTGPSWSALATS
+587 
-599 VVVGITRRQNVKH
+599 
-612 QPRSY
+612 
-617 TPEVPPAG
+617 
-625 FEPATPAL
+625 
-633 GEPCSIP
+633 